1 MHPTIIEHISYER
14 GKNKMKDGETYF
26 NEGTKRDIEQRG
38 TIMDDYDAG
47 KADNNGQIRKAFDHI
62 EYQLE
67 GLIYKVGDAPEQ
79 ATEDEILNYLIGM
92 VETVRI
98 KREQL
103 APKSDVWKGFKPSQ
117 PQL

>member
-1 MHPTIIEHISYER
+1 
-14 GKNKMKDGETYF
+14 MKDGETYF

-47 KADNNGQIRKAFDHI
+47 FTDKHKEVRRAFDHL

-67 GLIYKVGDAPEQ
+67 GLIYKVGDSPEQ
-79 ATEDEILNYLIGM
+79 PTEDEILNYLIGM
-92 VETVRI
+92 VESVRI